1 MKTGN
6 RHGERNMEG
15 PADRLPS
22 PGTLVEQG
30 KQLDVPDEPTSFR
43 ESIHQLKRNK
53 AAVAGLVVIALF
65 LFVGI
70 FAPLIS
76 PHNPL
81 EQAISMRKAPPFTEG
96 FILGTDSLGRDML
109 SRLIYGARIS
119 MVIGVVSVGIALFF
133 GLLIGVVSG
142 YYGGWFDKIV
152 MRIIDIML
160 AFPYVLLTIV
170 IVAILGASLT
180 NAMIAIGISQIP
192 RYVRLVRASVL
203 AEKENDYVTAERS
216 IGASNFELMFGSIL
230 PNCLA
235 PITVQATLGVGE
247 AILSSAALSFLGLG
261 AQPPTPEWGLMIAS
275 SREFITSAW
284 WIVTLPGIAT
294 LCAVLGFNLFGDG
307 LRDILDPKLRD

>member
-1 MKTGN
+1 MGTI
-6 RHGERNMEG
+6 HMETKNK
-15 PADRLPS
+15 D
-22 PGTLVEQG
+22 VEPQG
-30 KQLDVPDEPTSFR
+30 KVLDVPAEPTFFQ

-53 AAVAGLVVIALF
+53 GAIAGLIVIALF

-70 FAPLIS
+70 FAPWIS
-76 PHNPL
+76 PHDPL
-81 EQAISMRKAPPFTEG
+81 EQVIELRKSPPLTEG
-96 FILGTDSLGRDML
+96 YILGSDDLGRDML

-119 MVIGVVSVGIALFF
+119 MVIGVVSVGIAMVF

-203 AEKENDYVTAERS
+203 SEKENDYVTAERS
-216 IGASNFELMFGSIL
+216 IGASDFELMFGSIL

-235 PITVQATLGVGE
+235 PISVQATLGVGE

-284 WIVTLPGIAT
+284 WIVTFPGIAT
-294 LCAVLGFNLFGDG
+294 LFAVLGFNLFGDG

>member
-6 RHGERNMEG
+6 EHGELNMERS
-15 PADRLPS
+15 ADRLP
-22 PGTLVEQG
+22 PMG
-30 KQLDVPDEPTSFR
+30 KQLDVPDEPTFLQ
-43 ESIHQLKRNK
+43 ESIHQLRRNK
-53 AAVAGLVVIALF
+53 AAIAGLLVIALF

-70 FAPLIS
+70 FAPVIS

-81 EQAISMRKAPPFTEG
+81 EQTISMRKAPPFTEG
-96 FILGTDSLGRDML
+96 YLLGTDSLGRDML

-119 MVIGVVSVGIALFF
+119 MIIGVVSVGIALFF

-142 YYGGWFDKIV
+142 YYGGWFDKLV

-180 NAMIAIGISQIP
+180 NAMIAIGISQVP

-203 AEKENDYVTAERS
+203 AEKESDYVTAERS
-216 IGASNFELMFGSIL
+216 IGTSNFELMFGSIL

-235 PITVQATLGVGE
+235 PISVQATLGVGE

-294 LCAVLGFNLFGDG
+294 LFAVLGFNLFGDG

>member
-6 RHGERNMEG
+6 EHGELNMERS
-15 PADRLPS
+15 ADRLP
-22 PGTLVEQG
+22 PMG
-30 KQLDVPDEPTSFR
+30 KQLDVPDEPTFLQ
-43 ESIHQLKRNK
+43 ESIHQLRRNK
-53 AAVAGLVVIALF
+53 AAIAGLLVIALF

-70 FAPLIS
+70 FAPVIS

-81 EQAISMRKAPPFTEG
+81 EQTISMRKAPPFTEG
-96 FILGTDSLGRDML
+96 YLLGTDSLGRDML

-119 MVIGVVSVGIALFF
+119 MIIGVVSVGIALFF

-142 YYGGWFDKIV
+142 YYGGWFDKLV

-180 NAMIAIGISQIP
+180 NAMIAIGISQVP

-203 AEKENDYVTAERS
+203 AEKESDYVTAERS

-235 PITVQATLGVGE
+235 PISVQATLGVGE

-294 LCAVLGFNLFGDG
+294 LFAVLGFNLFGDG

>member
-6 RHGERNMEG
+6 EHGELNMERS
-15 PADRLPS
+15 ADRLP
-22 PGTLVEQG
+22 PIG
-30 KQLDVPDEPTSFR
+30 KQLDVPDEPTFLQ
-43 ESIHQLKRNK
+43 ESVHQLRRNK
-53 AAVAGLVVIALF
+53 AAIAGLLVIALF

-70 FAPLIS
+70 FARVIS

-81 EQAISMRKAPPFTEG
+81 EQTISMRKAPPFTEG
-96 FILGTDSLGRDML
+96 YLLGTDSLGRDML

-119 MVIGVVSVGIALFF
+119 MIIGVVSVGIALFF

-142 YYGGWFDKIV
+142 YYGGWFDKLV

-180 NAMIAIGISQIP
+180 NAMIAIGISQVP

-203 AEKENDYVTAERS
+203 AEKESDYVTAERS
-216 IGASNFELMFGSIL
+216 LGTSNFELMFGSIL

-235 PITVQATLGVGE
+235 PISVQATLGVGE

-294 LCAVLGFNLFGDG
+294 LFAVLGFNLFGDG
-307 LRDILDPKLRD
+307 LRDILDPKLRA

>member
-6 RHGERNMEG
+6 EHGELNMERS
-15 PADRLPS
+15 ADRLP
-22 PGTLVEQG
+22 PMG
-30 KQLDVPDEPTSFR
+30 KQLDVPDEPTFLQ
-43 ESIHQLKRNK
+43 ESIHQLRRNK
-53 AAVAGLVVIALF
+53 AAIAGLIVIALF

-70 FAPLIS
+70 FAPVIS

-81 EQAISMRKAPPFTEG
+81 EQTISMRKAPPFTEG
-96 FILGTDSLGRDML
+96 YLLGTDSLGRDML

-119 MVIGVVSVGIALFF
+119 MIIGVVSVGIALFF

-142 YYGGWFDKIV
+142 YYGGWFDKLV

-180 NAMIAIGISQIP
+180 NAMIAIGISQVP

-203 AEKENDYVTAERS
+203 AEKESDYVTAERS
-216 IGASNFELMFGSIL
+216 IGTSNFELMFGSIL

-235 PITVQATLGVGE
+235 PISVQATLGVGE

-294 LCAVLGFNLFGDG
+294 LFAVLGFNLFGDG

>member
-1 MKTGN
+1 MN
-6 RHGERNMEG
+6 NMETNT
-15 PADRLPS
+15 AAAAQAR
-22 PGTLVEQG
+22 T
-30 KQLDVPDEPTSFR
+30 LDVPDEPTFFQ
-43 ESIHQLKRNK
+43 ESLHQLKRNK
-53 AAVAGLVVIALF
+53 GAVAGLVVIAIF

-70 FAPLIS
+70 FAPLLA
-76 PHNPL
+76 PHNPY
-81 EQAISMRKAPPFTEG
+81 EQVIEMRKSPPFTESYL
-96 FILGTDSLGRDML
+96 LGTDSLGRDML

-119 MVIGVVSVGIALFF
+119 MVIGVVSVGIAMVF

-142 YYGGWFDKIV
+142 YYGGWFDRIV

-203 AEKENDYVTAERS
+203 AEKESDYVMAERS
-216 IGASNFELMFGSIL
+216 IGASDLELMFGSIL

-284 WIVTLPGIAT
+284 WIVTFPGIAT
-294 LCAVLGFNLFGDG
+294 LFAVLGFNLFGDG

>member
-6 RHGERNMEG
+6 EHGELNMERS
-15 PADRLPS
+15 ADRLP
-22 PGTLVEQG
+22 PIG
-30 KQLDVPDEPTSFR
+30 KQLDVPDEPTFLQ
-43 ESIHQLKRNK
+43 ESIHQLRRNK
-53 AAVAGLVVIALF
+53 AAIAGLLVIALF

-70 FAPLIS
+70 FAPVIS

-81 EQAISMRKAPPFTEG
+81 EQTISMRKAPPFTEG
-96 FILGTDSLGRDML
+96 YLLGTDSLGRDML

-119 MVIGVVSVGIALFF
+119 MIIGVVSVGIALFF

-142 YYGGWFDKIV
+142 YYGGWFDKLV

-180 NAMIAIGISQIP
+180 NAMIAIGISQVP

-203 AEKENDYVTAERS
+203 AEKESDYVTAERS
-216 IGASNFELMFGSIL
+216 IGTSNFELMFGSIL

-235 PITVQATLGVGE
+235 PISVQATLGGGE

-294 LCAVLGFNLFGDG
+294 LFAVLGFNLFGDG